1 MEYKLVIEG
10 TLPGL
15 NEYSDTERKNSGAMA
30 AARLKR
36 DTQELI
42 GWYIRAQL
50 KGLEIGKRVRLEYKW
65 IEPNRRRDMD
75 NIAFAHKFVQDALV
89 ENGVIGGDG
98 WRYISGFSDEFDV
111 DRERPRVEILII
123 EEVAEDDD

>member
-15 NEYSDTERKNSGAMA
+15 NEYSDTERKISGARA

-50 KGLEIGKRVRLEYKW
+50 QGIRIEQRVRLEYLW
-65 IEPNRRRDMD
+65 VEPNRRRDMD

-89 ENGVIGGDG
+89 EQGVLGGDG
-98 WRYISGFSDEFDV
+98 WRYISGFADAFDV
-111 DRERPRVEILII
+111 DRQRPRVEIKII
-123 EEVAEDDD
+123 EED

>member
-1 MEYKLVIEG
+1 MQAHKLVIEG

-15 NEYSDTERKNSGAMA
+15 NEYSDIERRASGAQA

-50 KGLEIGKRVRLEYKW
+50 RGLRIERRARLEYLW
-65 IEPNRRRDMD
+65 VEPNRRRDMD

-89 ENGVIGGDG
+89 EQGVLGGDG
-98 WRYISGFSDEFDV
+98 WRYISGFVDTFDV
-111 DRERPRVEILII
+111 DRQRPRVEIKII
-123 EEVAEDDD
+123 EED